1 MARNKFLRTC
11 IICREPKEKDDL
23 YRFTIVNGEVTLD
36 YYKKL
41 EGRGFYVCKNKEC
54 LEKLNKKVIAKNIKR
69 ENFNIDKEKIL
80 KTLKNMLKAHIYNT
94 IKICN
99 KSGAIEATFNRLN
112 NCDREICMIIL
123 ANDCSENTIKKA
135 KKFLKDTFLIK
146 DLFSKNELGKI
157 ISKDE
162 VALIGITDKKFCE
175 KLKQLYTEYLG
186 V

>member
-11 IICREPKEKDDL
+11 IVCRESKEKDYL
-23 YRFTIVNGEVTLD
+23 YRFTIVEDEVILD

-41 EGRGFYVCKNKEC
+41 GGRGFYVCKNKGC
-54 LEKLNKKVIAKNIKR
+54 LEKLNRKIIAKSIKK

-80 KTLKNMLKAHIYNT
+80 KTLKNMIKAHIYNT
-94 IKICN
+94 INICN

-112 NCDREICMIIL
+112 NCNREICMVIV

-135 KKFLKDTFLIK
+135 NKFMKDTFVIK
-146 DLFSKNELGKI
+146 DLFTKEELGRI

-162 VALIGITDKKFCE
+162 VAMIGITDKKFCE